1 MWEEL
6 KVYRQLDKIEINPT
20 LKKFGITLLSLTNGF
35 KLDQTASIIKLSRE
49 VNQLEQAIF
58 IEKDK
63 GSYNLKV
70 RTSIK
75 PVDFYRKHK
84 FTMLNIV
91 PLGDILHNHRRTTF
105 PLTQEWND
113 LAIYLATRIK
123 KEIEIY
129 FETYSSYDKIIAKR
143 KEVEPKDFGLD
154 NKYELLIYAAIR
166 TKNKE
171 LLNQY
176 LDKKMNRPVMGIT
189 QSEYLK
195 PVSIE
200 IDEKSFLQRI
210 KSFASSGDF
219 KSIENEIKI
228 VFEQN

>member
-6 KVYRQLDKIEINPT
+6 KVYKQLDKADINPT
-20 LKKFGITLLSLTNGF
+20 FKKFGSNLVLLIGGYSINQTTSL
-35 KLDQTASIIKLSRE
+35 IKLSRQ
-49 VNQLEQAIF
+49 VNQLEQAVF

-75 PVDFYRKHK
+75 PIDFYRRHK

-91 PLGDILHNHRRTTF
+91 PLGEIMNNHRRTSY
-105 PLTQEWND
+105 PLTQEWNE
-113 LAIYLATRIK
+113 LAVYLATRIK
-123 KEIEIY
+123 TDVENY
-129 FETYSSYDKIIAKR
+129 FQKYNSYDKIIDRR

-154 NKYELLIYAAIR
+154 NKYELLIYAAIK
-166 TKNKE
+166 TKKKD

-176 LDKKMNRPVMGIT
+176 LDKKMSRPVMGIT

-195 PVSIE
+195 PDSQD
-200 IDEKSFLQRI
+200 IDEQSFLQRI
-210 KSFASSGDF
+210 KSFALTGDF
-219 KSIENEIKI
+219 LSIDNEIEAI
-228 VFEQN
+228 GRQN